1 LTVKKSSD
9 KFEVSQESNGSLRRW
24 TTLTKLDLKL
34 SGSKS
39 TLQSDAGKDLHV
51 VDEQERKDKMV
62 KRMGTFFEKK
72 EQGRIREI
80 LSKKYNLFQQEPSST
95 KSINSLKTPEVLQRT
110 ISSSTPDQSV
120 IHGLVSKLK

>member
-1 LTVKKSSD
+1 
-9 KFEVSQESNGSLRRW
+9 
-24 TTLTKLDLKL
+24 
-34 SGSKS
+34 
-39 TLQSDAGKDLHV
+39 
-51 VDEQERKDKMV
+51 MV

>member
-1 LTVKKSSD
+1 LTLGPVPATTVKPPEEEETKDDFKKRQTAVLRKKIEEQRRKSRLTVKKSSD

-51 VDEQERKDKMV
+51 VDEQER
-62 KRMGTFFEKK
+62 
-72 EQGRIREI
+72 
-80 LSKKYNLFQQEPSST
+80 
-95 KSINSLKTPEVLQRT
+95 
-110 ISSSTPDQSV
+110 
-120 IHGLVSKLK
+120 